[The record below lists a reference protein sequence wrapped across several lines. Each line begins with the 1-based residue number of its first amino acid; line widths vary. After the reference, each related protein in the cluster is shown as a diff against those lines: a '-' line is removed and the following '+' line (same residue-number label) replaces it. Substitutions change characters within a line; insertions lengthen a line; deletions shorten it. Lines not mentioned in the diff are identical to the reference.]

1 MMPFNYSFIRYL
13 SAKKS
18 VDDRA
23 LNRYVWKS
31 LAQALPQ
38 SRKDEPLRVL
48 EIGAGI
54 GTMLERAIAWDLLEF
69 AHYTA
74 IDAQS
79 QNIETALIHLDKWA
93 VRHDFNVRRTEN
105 GLVLADQRRVVRVEL
120 EAVDLFAF
128 IERERGQR
136 TWDLL
141 VAHAFLDLID
151 LASALPDILG
161 LLTDGGLYY
170 FTINFDG
177 VTAFEPQIDPAL
189 DELIL
194 DLYHRTMDERL
205 TEGKPSGDSRTGRHL
220 FTQLKAA
227 GAHVQ
232 EAGSSDWV
240 VFPGAQGYPQDE
252 AYFLH
257 FIVHTIHQA
266 LENHP
271 ELDPVRFNAWVAE
284 RHAQIERQ
292 ELIYI
297 AHQLDFMGRKTGGEM
312 IDGY

>member
-1 MMPFNYSFIRYL
+1 MMTFEYSFIRYL

-54 GTMLERAIAWDLLEF
+54 GTMLERAIAWDLVGH

-79 QNIETALIHLDKWA
+79 QNIKFAHINLDKWA
-93 VRHDFNVRRTEN
+93 AKRNFNVKKTEH
-105 GLVLADQRRVVRVEL
+105 GLVLANQTRVVTIDL
-120 EAVDLFAF
+120 EAIDLFAF
-128 IERERGQR
+128 IERERSRG

-141 VAHAFLDLID
+141 MAHAFLDLID
-151 LASALPDILG
+151 LPSALLDILG
-161 LLTDGGLYY
+161 LLIDHGLFY

-177 VTAFEPQIDPAL
+177 VTSLEPLIDPAL

-194 DLYHRTMDERL
+194 ALYHRTMDERL
-205 TEGKPSGDSRTGRHL
+205 TDGKPSGDSHTGRHL
-220 FTQLKAA
+220 FTQLKTA
-227 GAHVQ
+227 GAQ
-232 EAGSSDWV
+232 ILEAGSSDWV

-271 ELDPVRFNAWVAE
+271 ELDPARFNAWVAE

-292 ELIYI
+292 ELVYI
-297 AHQLDFMGRKTGGEM
+297 AHQLDFVGRKDWG
-312 IDGY
+312 

>member
-1 MMPFNYSFIRYL
+1 MMTFEYSFIRYL

-54 GTMLERAIAWDLLEF
+54 GTMLERAIAWDLLEH

-79 QNIETALIHLDKWA
+79 ENIEFAHSYLDQWA
-93 VRHDFNVRRTEN
+93 AKRDFNVNRMEH
-105 GLVLADQRRVVRVEL
+105 GLVLADQTRVVTVDL
-120 EAVDLFAF
+120 EAIDLFAF
-128 IERERGQR
+128 IERERGRR

-141 VAHAFLDLID
+141 MAHAFLDLID
-151 LASALPDILG
+151 LPSALLDILG
-161 LLTDGGLYY
+161 LLIDHGLFY

-177 VTAFEPQIDPAL
+177 VTSFEPLIDPAL

-194 DLYHRTMDERL
+194 ALYHRTMDERL
-205 TEGKPSGDSRTGRHL
+205 TGGKPSGDSHTGRHL
-220 FTQLKAA
+220 FSQLKAA
-227 GAHVQ
+227 GAHILA
-232 EAGSSDWV
+232 AGSSDWV

-252 AYFLH
+252 AYFLY

-266 LENHP
+266 LEDHP
-271 ELDPVRFNAWVAE
+271 ELDPARFNAWVAE

-292 ELIYI
+292 ELVYI
-297 AHQLDFMGRKTGGEM
+297 THQLDFLGRKDCG
-312 IDGY
+312 

>member
-1 MMPFNYSFIRYL
+1 MTFEYSFIRYL

-54 GTMLERAIAWDLLEF
+54 GTMLERAIAWDLLEH

-79 QNIETALIHLDKWA
+79 QNIKFAHINLDKWA
-93 VRHDFNVRRTEN
+93 AKRNFNVKKTEH
-105 GLVLADQRRVVRVEL
+105 GLVLANQTRVVTIDL
-120 EAVDLFAF
+120 EAIDLFAF
-128 IERERGQR
+128 IERERSRG

-141 VAHAFLDLID
+141 MAHAFLDLID
-151 LASALPDILG
+151 LPSALLDILG
-161 LLTDGGLYY
+161 LLIDHGLFY

-177 VTAFEPQIDPAL
+177 VTSLEPLIDPAL

-194 DLYHRTMDERL
+194 ALYHRTMDERL
-205 TEGKPSGDSRTGRHL
+205 TDGKPSGDSHTGRHL
-220 FTQLKAA
+220 FTQLKIA
-227 GAHVQ
+227 GAQ
-232 EAGSSDWV
+232 ILEAGSSDWV

-271 ELDPVRFNAWVAE
+271 ELEPARFNAWVAE

-292 ELIYI
+292 ELVYI
-297 AHQLDFMGRKTGGEM
+297 THQLDFVGRKDWG
-312 IDGY
+312 

>member
-1 MMPFNYSFIRYL
+1 MMPFKYSFTRYL
-13 SAKKS
+13 SAKVS

-23 LNRYVWKS
+23 LNRAVWKS
-31 LAQALPQ
+31 LVQALPQ

-54 GTMLERAIAWDLLEF
+54 GTMLERAIAWNLLEH

-79 QNIETALIHLDKWA
+79 ENTKFAHVRLDQWA
-93 VRHDFNVRRTEN
+93 AKRDFNVERTEH
-105 GLVLADQRRVVRVEL
+105 GLVLADQTRVVKVDL
-120 EAVDLFAF
+120 EAIDLFAF
-128 IERERGQR
+128 IERERGR
-136 TWDLL
+136 RAWHLL

-151 LASALPDILG
+151 LPSALLDILG
-161 LLTDGGLYY
+161 LLIDHGLFY

-177 VTAFEPQIDPAL
+177 VTSFEPPIDPAL
-189 DELIL
+189 DELVL
-194 DLYHRTMDERL
+194 ALYHRTMDERL
-205 TEGKPSGDSRTGRHL
+205 TGDKPSGDSRTGRHL
-220 FTQLKAA
+220 FSQLKAA
-227 GAHVQ
+227 GAHIL

-240 VFPGAQGYPQDE
+240 VFPGAHGYPQDE

-271 ELDPVRFNAWVAE
+271 ELDSARFNAWVAE

-292 ELIYI
+292 ELVYI
-297 AHQLDFMGRKTGGEM
+297 AHQLDFLGRKDWG
-312 IDGY
+312 

>member
-31 LAQALPQ
+31 LVQALPQ

-54 GTMLERAIAWDLLEF
+54 GTMLERAIAWNLLED
-69 AHYTA
+69 AHSPA

-79 QNIETALIHLDKWA
+79 QNIKFAHINLDKWA
-93 VRHDFNVRRTEN
+93 AKRNFNVKKTEH
-105 GLVLADQRRVVRVEL
+105 GLVLANQTRVVTIDL
-120 EAVDLFAF
+120 EAIDLFAF
-128 IERERGQR
+128 IERERSRG

-141 VAHAFLDLID
+141 MAHDIPDLID
-151 LASALPDILG
+151 LPSALLDILG
-161 LLTDGGLYY
+161 LLIDHGLFY

-177 VTAFEPQIDPAL
+177 VTSLEPLIDPAL

-194 DLYHRTMDERL
+194 ALYHRTMDERL
-205 TEGKPSGDSRTGRHL
+205 TDGKPSGDSHTGRHL
-220 FTQLKAA
+220 FTQLKIA
-227 GAHVQ
+227 GAQ
-232 EAGSSDWV
+232 ILEAGSSDWV
-240 VFPGAQGYPQDE
+240 VFPGGQGAPPGE

-257 FIVHTIHQA
+257 FIVHTIHQD

-271 ELDPVRFNAWVAE
+271 ELEPARFNAWVAE

-292 ELIYI
+292 ELVYI
-297 AHQLDFMGRKTGGEM
+297 THQLDFVGRKDWGGN
-312 IDGY
+312 D